1 MRVSLIGAQALLL
14 ATRLLNALQA
24 LLNSVETLK
33 HLQQNPPFDTTD
45 LFTSNSDAVKAN
57 VWDYQAY
64 VDAAASSSTR
74 VASATL
80 LELVALMTDSKPA
93 DSEFSDAFLLTCH
106 DVSSP
111 DEILSLLMARFHAV
125 GLPAGFDEERLLR
138 VRRRVLSVLMR
149 WVGLKWKDLS
159 EGTMIKV
166 YGFLDSVERGKEYA
180 ELAQLLIDLRAE
192 LDRTLA
198 LRQAMERDHAN
209 SLLRQPVLSLN
220 ALVPLQ
226 FFLSTPETVL
236 AEQMT
241 LLDFE
246 HYCAIQSSELLHQS
260 WVNPEQRIE
269 CLGISAMFERLNS
282 LGHWVASMALLHDRK
297 KARAALLS
305 KVIRVGEALLALN
318 NFNSLAGF
326 VAGCC
331 MAPVDRL
338 RHSWKYV
345 PKRDRELLGQ
355 FTQLLGPAKSYS
367 AYRGAVL
374 ARNPPIC
381 PYIGVYL
388 SDLTLI
394 DEGNPNLVDGGRI
407 NWQKR
412 ELESRVIG
420 ELLVY
425 QNVPY
430 SSLQSNPAVAQYLI
444 SLPCLPV
451 AVLQELSLAYE
462 PRGAESSD
470 VL

>member
-1 MRVSLIGAQALLL
+1 
-14 ATRLLNALQA
+14 
-24 LLNSVETLK
+24 
-33 HLQQNPPFDTTD
+33 
-45 LFTSNSDAVKAN
+45 
-57 VWDYQAY
+57 
-64 VDAAASSSTR
+64 
-74 VASATL
+74 
-80 LELVALMTDSKPA
+80 
-93 DSEFSDAFLLTCH
+93 
-106 DVSSP
+106 
-111 DEILSLLMARFHAV
+111 
-125 GLPAGFDEERLLR
+125 
-138 VRRRVLSVLMR
+138 
-149 WVGLKWKDLS
+149 LKWKDLS
-159 EGTMIKV
+159 EGTMIQV
-166 YGFLDSVERGKEYA
+166 YGFLDSVARRSDLA
-180 ELAQLLIDLRAE
+180 ELAQQQADLRAE

-198 LRQAMERDHAN
+198 LRQAMERNHAS
-209 SLLRQPVLSLN
+209 SLRAQPLPGLN
-220 ALVPLQ
+220 TLVPLQ

-236 AEQMT
+236 AEQLT

-269 CLGISAMFERLNS
+269 CLGISALFERLNS

-318 NFNSLAGF
+318 NFNTLAGF
-326 VAGCC
+326 IAGCC

-367 AYRGAVL
+367 AYRSAV
-374 ARNPPIC
+374 RTRSPPIC
-381 PYIGVYL
+381 PYIGVSL

-430 SSLQSNPAVAQYLI
+430 SALQSNPAVAEYLVN
-444 SLPCLPV
+444 LPCLPV
-451 AVLQELSLAYE
+451 AVLQDLSLAYE
-462 PRGAESSD
+462 PRGVDSGD